1 MKIQLFHIL
10 YYCYK
15 IIQTKIQT
23 NKTNKQTNKKQKQNK
38 TKQKNYI
45 NFLTY
50 FSFFLKWHYLP

>member
-38 TKQKNYI
+38 TKQKNDI
-45 NFLTY
+45 NVLTY
-50 FSFFLKWHYLP
+50 FYFFF